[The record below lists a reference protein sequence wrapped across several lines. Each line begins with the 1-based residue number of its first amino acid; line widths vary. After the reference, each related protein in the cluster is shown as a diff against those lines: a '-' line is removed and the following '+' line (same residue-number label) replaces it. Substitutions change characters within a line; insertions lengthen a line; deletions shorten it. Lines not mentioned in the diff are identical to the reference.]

1 MSPTLLRLT
10 SHKPALFGFFVIILM
25 VIVALLAKPICLW
38 LDIDPYTMEILARFS
53 PPDHAHLL
61 GTDESG
67 RDFLARVIYGA
78 RVSLGIALLSA
89 AASVLIGVLV
99 GSLAGYYGKWA
110 DNLLMRFTDMLL
122 ALPLLPVMILLAAL
136 DFSKIPGLRLVV
148 GNQDTGVAKLVFIL
162 VIFSWMTVARLV
174 RGQILKLKELEFVA
188 AAKSLGMN
196 DARIILRHVLPSVLP
211 TVTVAVTLTIGQ
223 QILFESALSFLG
235 LGIQPPLASWGNMLN
250 NAIETLR
257 VAPILVFIP
266 GFLILVTVVSFNFL
280 GDGLEYALDPKSN
293 QTDG

>member
-1 MSPTLLRLT
+1 MKFLSRLT
-10 SHKPALFGFFVIILM
+10 SHKPALVGF
-25 VIVALLAKPICLW
+25 IVICL
-38 LDIDPYTMEILARFS
+38 LLLIAFFAGPITRLLGIDPYSMEILARFS
-53 PPDHAHLL
+53 PPDHAHIL

-67 RDFLARVIYGA
+67 RDFLARIIYGA
-78 RVSLGIALLSA
+78 KVSLGVAVLSA
-89 AASVLIGVLV
+89 AASVFIGVLI

-110 DNLLMRFTDMLL
+110 DSLLMRLTDMLL

-136 DFSKIPGLRLVV
+136 DFSKIPGLRIVV
-148 GNQDTGVAKLVFIL
+148 GDQDTGVAKLVFIL

-174 RGQILKLKELEFVA
+174 RGQILKLKELEFVSA
-188 AAKSLGMN
+188 ARSLGMS
-196 DARIILRHVLPSVLP
+196 DARIIIRHILPSVVP
-211 TVTVAVTLTIGQ
+211 TVTVAVTLTLGQ

-257 VAPILVFIP
+257 VAPMLVFIP

-293 QTDG
+293 QTDN